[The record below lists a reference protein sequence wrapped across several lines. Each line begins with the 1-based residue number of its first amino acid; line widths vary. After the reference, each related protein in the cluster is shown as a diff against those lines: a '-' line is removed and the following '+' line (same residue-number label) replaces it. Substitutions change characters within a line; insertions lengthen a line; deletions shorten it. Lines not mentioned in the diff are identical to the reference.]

1 MIDTASLA
9 SGLVGALAGVIVAAF
24 LNYWLQSKAAEL
36 ARKLDVLRRLSANRH
51 LLTERGLRTQP
62 IGEPFCALNEA
73 VVVFTNDQNV
83 IQALKCMQDNP
94 GQASR
99 DIPKVIKEMYAA
111 CGCGLSGDHE
121 SLIERP
127 FTPGEPAQ
135 GDPPPGT

>member
-1 MIDTASLA
+1 MIDTASLI
-9 SGLVGALAGVIVAAF
+9 SGLVGALAGVIVGAF
-24 LNYWLQSKAAEL
+24 LNNWLQSKAAEL

-51 LLTERGLRTQP
+51 LLTEKGLRTQP
-62 IGEPFCALNEA
+62 VGEPFCALNEA
-73 VVVFTNDQNV
+73 IVVFTNDQNV
-83 IQALKCMQDNP
+83 IQTLRCMQDNP

-99 DIPKVIKEMYAA
+99 NIPRVINAMYAA

-127 FTPGEPAQ
+127 FTPGEPA